1 MSPSMA
7 NDLDSDVFET
17 RLACDA
23 MYRDEEEFATSTVTG
38 SCSSGAALQ
47 GTHS

>member
-1 MSPSMA
+1 MSPSKA
-7 NDLDSDVFET
+7 KDLDIDVIAT
-17 RLACDA
+17 RLTGGA
-23 MYRDEEEFATSTVTG
+23 MYGDKEEFATSTVTG